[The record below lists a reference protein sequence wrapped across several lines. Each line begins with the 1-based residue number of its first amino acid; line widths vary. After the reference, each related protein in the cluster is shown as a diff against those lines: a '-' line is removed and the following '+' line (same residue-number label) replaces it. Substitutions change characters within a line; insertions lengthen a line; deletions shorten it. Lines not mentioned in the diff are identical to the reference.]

1 MKFFNLETK
10 SVSISSGNPINL
22 LFDPNKS
29 VSDFQQ
35 GKVNTLFSSFSA
47 GSAKKNSLSVA
58 DFGKK
63 VMEDF
68 NDTKILVGARTYV
81 SLLGEFGNKY
91 IGMNASRQTI
101 DTLIEDGKVQIQRA
115 DGGPLLKMLPRA
127 EFEKKITTLYP
138 DKPYA
143 NLTREELRDLGNK
156 AGIVSDN
163 SYPERKDRVI
173 INTSGLKQ
181 STESFVLRGSYG
193 VNQFQGEPNYVNNY
207 FPYASRDKLINAENN
222 NASIA
227 WVSPVLDKPYTPT
240 GVVKIFAGRSTY
252 NQPGANPVN
261 FNASNGIQQ
270 NKGSTLPVGTNAQ
283 KTTTGYFYGTELQSR
298 NIELGGAQ
306 VHFGVFGAQSF
317 HKTVDPSVAPESTA
331 VNLTDL
337 AYQKYTAAAKNKK
350 PFDSYMGF
358 YGGKAAIE
366 HEGRFGYKYFEVNYL
381 KQNEYFSSGI
391 SINRTITNAKLT
403 VGNHDTRWAFDVG
416 VMAGKAKLDN
426 PAQQTNFMAKQP
438 ADQKSF
444 GYAIQIYPRKWLGLD
459 NSPWPHQYFNLKG
472 AVPEQAGYAHTMN
485 KGPLEYSSNH
495 YFGTWGGP
503 GDSTIKGTI
512 SHTPVLNTDLKQVG
526 NDIRYDLDTSTPVNF
541 SGSDSK

>member
-10 SVSISSGNPINL
+10 SASISSGNPINL
-22 LFDPNKS
+22 LFDYTKS
-29 VSDFQQ
+29 FSGFQE
-35 GKVNTLFSSFSA
+35 GKVNTLFSSSGMGT
-47 GSAKKNSLSVA
+47 GSKGVVTVA

-63 VMEDF
+63 VMDDF
-68 NDTKILVGARTYV
+68 NNTQALKSKRTYV
-81 SLLGEFGNKY
+81 SALEAHGSEYFGMKL
-91 IGMNASRQTI
+91 SKQTVNF
-101 DTLIEDGKVQIQRA
+101 LIENGKVQVQRA
-115 DGGPLLKMLPRA
+115 EGGLLLMLPRVK
-127 EFEKKITTLYP
+127 FEDKITKLYP
-138 DKPYA
+138 DKIYA
-143 NLTREELRDLGNK
+143 NLSLEERIELGNK
-156 AGIVSDN
+156 AGFVSDD
-163 SYPERKDRVI
+163 SHPAKKDRVI
-173 INTSGLKQ
+173 INTSGLNQ
-181 STESFVLRGSYG
+181 SPESFILRGSYG

-227 WVSPVLDKPYTPT
+227 YVSPVLDKPYTPT
-240 GVVKIFAGRSTY
+240 GVVKIFAGRSIY

-298 NIELGGAQ
+298 NFELGGAQ

-526 NDIRYDLDTSTPVNF
+526 NDIRYDLDTSVPVNF